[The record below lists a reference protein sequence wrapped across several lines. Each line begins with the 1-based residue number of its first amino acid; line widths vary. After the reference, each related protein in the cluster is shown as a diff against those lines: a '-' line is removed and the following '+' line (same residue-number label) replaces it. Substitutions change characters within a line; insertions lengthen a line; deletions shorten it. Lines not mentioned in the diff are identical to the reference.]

1 MSQPPHGAT
10 PGPPPEP
17 PTGDARGAGEPAPS
31 GPPTGYETPGYLGFG
46 WGDDQTDAAQTPEP
60 AYPKQE
66 LTEQVVA
73 SRGHRTALIALA
85 VALAVVVAAGIV
97 AWQLVSRGGQD
108 TRAAYCT
115 ALRQAQQ
122 SGDVLGLR
130 NASAAPL
137 RELNRLR
144 RLAPD
149 SVRPAWDEIYTTLA
163 NASPGSPPD
172 LASLVPLLNDVVV
185 IVKDARSNCG
195 MKIPLPTLGG

>member
-1 MSQPPHGAT
+1 MSQPPDGAT
-10 PGPPPEP
+10 PGPASEP
-17 PTGDARGAGEPAPS
+17 PTDGASDTGEMAPS

-46 WGDDQTDAAQTPEP
+46 WGDDEPDAAQAP

-66 LTEQVVA
+66 LTEQVVD
-73 SRGHRTALIALA
+73 RRRHRTALIALA
-85 VALAVVVAAGIV
+85 VALAVVIAAGIV

-130 NASAAPL
+130 SASATPL

-144 RLAPD
+144 RLAPA
-149 SVRPAWDEIYTTLA
+149 SVRPSWDEIYKTLA
-163 NASPGSPPD
+163 NTSPGNPPD